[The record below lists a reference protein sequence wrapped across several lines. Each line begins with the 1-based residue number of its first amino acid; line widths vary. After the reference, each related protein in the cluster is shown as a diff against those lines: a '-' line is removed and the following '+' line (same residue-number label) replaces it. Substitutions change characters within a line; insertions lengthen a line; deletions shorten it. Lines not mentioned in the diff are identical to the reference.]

1 MMGTFHSPW
10 AFALLALVPVAVILH
25 LRPRRRA
32 AVRFSSV
39 DSVKK
44 LRPSPL
50 YYLRHVPLLI
60 RIAVLVLLVFALA
73 RPRKGTELV
82 TERSEG
88 VALEIVV
95 DRSSS
100 MGAEMKY
107 RGRTMNRLEV
117 VKEVSREFI
126 MGNDAGL
133 KGRTSDLLGMIAF
146 ARYPDTVCPLTHTH
160 EALIQFV
167 DTTELVFRN
176 PAEDGTAVGDAL
188 ALAAAR
194 LQVAEKE
201 LRQKQLAGDDSFA
214 IKSKAVVLLTDGKNN
229 CGTRTPRAAA
239 RVAKEWGITVYC
251 VGIVGERISS
261 VEQMLLLG
269 GSRGQVDEATLKTVA
284 EMTGGRYFRA
294 SDEESLRRIYEE
306 IDTLE
311 KTAIATERYV
321 SYSEGFSRW
330 AVPALLL
337 LLFEVGLGNTVF
349 RRIP

>member
-1 MMGTFHSPW
+1 MGVFHSPW
-10 AFALLALVPVAVILH
+10 AFALLALVPVVVILH

-39 DSVKK
+39 ESVKK

-50 YYLRHVPLLI
+50 YYLRHVPLVV
-60 RIAVLVLLVFALA
+60 RVAVLVLLILALA
-73 RPRKGTELV
+73 RPRQGAEKIV
-82 TERSEG
+82 ERSEG

-107 RGRTMNRLEV
+107 RGETMNRLEV
-117 VKEVSREFI
+117 VKQVSREFI
-126 MGNDAGL
+126 MGNDSGL

-167 DTTELVFRN
+167 DTTELVRFR
-176 PAEDGTAVGDAL
+176 PEDGTAVGDAL

-201 LRQKQLAGDDSFA
+201 LKQKQLSGDEAFT

-229 CGTRTPRAAA
+229 CGKRTPRAAA
-239 RVAKEWGITVYC
+239 RIAREWGIKIYC
-251 VGIVGERISS
+251 IGIVGERITSL
-261 VEQMLLLG
+261 EKMLLM
-269 GSRGQVDEATLKTVA
+269 GSSSGKVDEATLKTVA
-284 EMTGGRYFRA
+284 EMTGGKYYRA

-306 IDTLE
+306 IDALE
-311 KTAIATERYV
+311 KTAVASERYV
-321 SYSEGFSRW
+321 SYSESFTRW

-337 LLFEVGLGNTVF
+337 LLFEVGLANTVF

>member
-1 MMGTFHSPW
+1 MGAFHSPW

-39 DSVKK
+39 ESVKK
-44 LRPSPL
+44 LKPSPL
-50 YYLRHVPLLI
+50 YHLRHIPVVI
-60 RIAVLVLLVFALA
+60 RIAVLVLLVLALA
-73 RPRKGTELV
+73 RPRQGTELI

-100 MGAEMKY
+100 MGAQMKY
-107 RGRTMNRLEV
+107 RDRAMERLEV
-117 VKEVSREFI
+117 VKQVSREFI
-126 MGNDAGL
+126 MGNDTGL

-167 DTTELVFRN
+167 DTTELVVPNN
-176 PAEDGTAVGDAL
+176 PEDGTAMGDAL

-201 LRQKQLAGDDSFA
+201 LKQKQLSREESFR
-214 IKSKAVVLLTDGKNN
+214 IKSKVIVLLTDGRNN
-229 CGTRTPRAAA
+229 CGKRTPRAAA
-239 RVAKEWGITVYC
+239 RIAKEWGIKVYC
-251 VGIVGERISS
+251 IGIVGEQITSL
-261 VEQMLLLG
+261 EQILLVR
-269 GSRGQVDEATLKTVA
+269 SARGKVDEATLKTVA
-284 EMTGGRYFRA
+284 EMTGGRYYRA

-306 IDTLE
+306 IDALE
-311 KTAIATERYV
+311 KTAVASERYV
-321 SYSEGFSRW
+321 SYSESFSRW

-337 LLFEVGLGNTVF
+337 LLFEVGLANTVF